1 MVAHRTLTPFVRVRI
16 LHPLPKAACRFRQ
29 AAFFICREALE
40 PEHKFKSVHEVP
52 QALRGFES
60 FIRCQR
66 QLAGSGRLPFL
77 FYGLQRPQGEYPA
90 ATASSRVENQTR
102 LSSDILAADGQKG
115 IWNLSDLLLAV

>member
-16 LHPLPKAACRFRQ
+16 LHPLPKAAHHLVSC
-29 AAFFICREALE
+29 
-40 PEHKFKSVHEVP
+40 
-52 QALRGFES
+52 
-60 FIRCQR
+60 
-66 QLAGSGRLPFL
+66 FL